1 MDVST
6 FLCSKCSQYYD
17 ASESFCIDPIQQKI
31 RDDAKKRERKSYS
44 KVEDLKLKSDNL
56 HEKRVRDDTTDV
68 DKNKRAKASSTKSA
82 IKLKNPKL
90 PKSTQASVRFDTT
103 ANARPKLDIFASGV
117 QSNDKKK
124 TKSSKSFSSSSKL
137 SQSSG
142 ISSCEGAG
150 GRRRKKLGSSKSKAS
165 VLAMKGFEDSGA
177 FL

>member
-1 MDVST
+1 M
-6 FLCSKCSQYYD
+6 
-17 ASESFCIDPIQQKI
+17 QQTI
-31 RDDAKKRERKSYS
+31 RDDAKYRDRKSFS
-44 KVEDLKLKSDNL
+44 KVEDLKLKSDKL
-56 HEKRVRDDTTDV
+56 HEKRVRDDTMDGE
-68 DKNKRAKASSTKSA
+68 KNKRAKASSTKSA

-103 ANARPKLDIFASGV
+103 ADARPKLDIFTSVV
-117 QSNDKKK
+117 QSKDRKKM
-124 TKSSKSFSSSSKL
+124 KSSKSSSLKL

-150 GRRRKKLGSSKSKAS
+150 GGRRRKKPQFSKSKAS

>member
-1 MDVST
+1 M
-6 FLCSKCSQYYD
+6 
-17 ASESFCIDPIQQKI
+17 QQKI
-31 RDDAKKRERKSYS
+31 RDDAKYRERKSYS
-44 KVEDLKLKSDNL
+44 KVENLKLKSDKL
-56 HEKRVRDDTTDV
+56 HEKRVRDDTMDGDT
-68 DKNKRAKASSTKSA
+68 NKRAKASSTKSA

-103 ANARPKLDIFASGV
+103 ADARPKLDIFTSVV
-117 QSNDKKK
+117 QSKDKKK
-124 TKSSKSFSSSSKL
+124 KSSKSSLKL

-150 GRRRKKLGSSKSKAS
+150 GSRRRKKPQSSGMTSKSKAS

>member
-1 MDVST
+1 M
-6 FLCSKCSQYYD
+6 
-17 ASESFCIDPIQQKI
+17 QQKI
-31 RDDAKKRERKSYS
+31 RDDAKYRERKSYS
-44 KVEDLKLKSDNL
+44 KVEDLKLKSDKL
-56 HEKRVRDDTTDV
+56 HEKRVRDDTLDG
-68 DKNKRAKASSTKSA
+68 DNNKRAKASSTKSA

-103 ANARPKLDIFASGV
+103 ADARPKLDIFTSAI
-117 QSNDKKK
+117 QSKDKKK
-124 TKSSKSFSSSSKL
+124 SKSSKSSSSSLKL

-150 GRRRKKLGSSKSKAS
+150 GGRRRKKPQSSGMPSKSKAS